1 MLAAFLLL
9 LLACA
14 LAVIAMSVGLV
25 WMFLGEGSE
34 EPAVDKQTLSIS
46 EMITRE
52 TQKRQV
58 WRALLAWFSAKPLR
72 IESRRSSDQG
82 CS

>member
-9 LLACA
+9 LLCCA

-25 WMFLGEGSE
+25 WMFLGESGEERAAGSH
-34 EPAVDKQTLSIS
+34 PMSLS
-46 EMITRE
+46 EMITHE

-58 WRALLAWFSAKPLR
+58 WRALSAWFSAKPLR
-72 IESRRSSDQG
+72 IEHRNSAD
-82 CS
+82 